1 MIRWLGTKK
10 VKLATIVLPGG
21 FAKRKKEQ
29 HVRDLAASIER
40 GGVISLPVV
49 QDKPRKLVAG
59 GDRLA
64 ALMLNKVMSHEV
76 RIVRGTAQELE
87 ELMLEE
93 NLLRRRSDDYAAMTK
108 RLVELRTG
116 DIEAADRAE
125 VVAEEAAGRAIIER
139 FLEEAVDDGLLVAA
153 TANDEPAPVGRPK
166 TAKGKAREQIAKE
179 TGKTPEAIRQA
190 EKRAVA
196 KERKAAEQEQNPFTD
211 AGEPLAPPVET
222 YGLPLL
228 TAEDAYQVVMAQA
241 ALEKVEGF
249 LNKALASVANHAGAD
264 SLAARICNDVMAA
277 LGKLAVDVRAAYPRA
292 VCAACKL
299 IPARRAKC
307 KACAST
313 GFVGVTEW
321 LNAPDELRLG
331 GDQAKVSDGKGG
343 FIPYAREVAKEEKA
357 AERKTERKLR
367 VELDDGTVFEGGA

>member
-10 VKLATIVLPGG
+10 IKLATIVLPGG

-64 ALMLNKVMSHEV
+64 ALMLNKVTAHEV

-93 NLLRRRSDDYAAMTK
+93 NLLRRRGDDYAAMTK

-125 VVAEEAAGRAIIER
+125 VVAEAHEA
-139 FLEEAVDDGLLVAA
+139 EADVPWNVLTGLPVGE
-153 TANDEPAPVGRPK
+153 TANEEPAPVGRPK

-179 TGKTPEAIRQA
+179 TGRTPEAIRQA
-190 EKRAVA
+190 EKRAAA
-196 KERKAAEQEQNPFTD
+196 KEREAAEPE
-211 AGEPLAPPVET
+211 APPAPVSTVET
-222 YGLPLL
+222 YGLPLVTNDEAVHL
-228 TAEDAYQVVMAQA
+228 RMVRDALAKVDSLLRRAQA
-241 ALEKVEGF
+241 SLVDEVEG
-249 LNKALASVANHAGAD
+249 NTIGGVISSPIRAALHQ
-264 SLAARICNDVMAA
+264 LAA
-277 LGKLAVDVRAAYPRA
+277 DVRAAIP
-292 VCAACKL
+292 VAACPYCKRL
-299 IPARRAKC
+299 EARTANCGAC
-307 KACAST
+307 KRT
-313 GFVGVTEW
+313 GFVGAETM
-321 LNAPDELRLG
+321 LGLADELRLG
-331 GDQAKVSDGKGG
+331 GENAMVSGPRGLM
-343 FIPYAREVAKEEKA
+343 PYAGGTAKAKPP
-357 AERKTERKLR
+357 TGHRKLR
-367 VELDDGTVFEGGA
+367 IETADGQPFPTE